1 MSGLDLYLSQRVLA
15 MMLVYAAL
23 AGFCL
28 GGVYDVLGLVATF
41 LLPSEKE
48 KVKSDPSKRSSIA
61 AKRFWV
67 FWQDL
72 IFLLLSAVT
81 FILFCYYANDGQL
94 RAPAIPGMAGGF
106 FVYRHTLGRLIGR
119 LIPRLA
125 VGIKQTL
132 IRTVRLLFYPVRLLT
147 IALYALGRT
156 LWRVTGGRLVS
167 LFNEKN
173 THRRVATLTKTASR
187 GFDVL
192 EETPLSE
199 KKSDSA
205 V

>member
-28 GGVYDVLGLVATF
+28 GGVYDVLTLAAAF
-41 LLPSEKE
+41 LPSEKKE
-48 KVKSDPSKRSSIA
+48 LKSETKKRSSLA
-61 AKRFWV
+61 VKGFWT

-81 FILFCYYANDGQL
+81 FILLCYYTNDGQL

-106 FVYRHTLGRLIGR
+106 FVYRHTLGRLAGR

-125 VGIKQTL
+125 AGIKRML
-132 IRTVRLLFYPVRLLT
+132 IRTVVLLLCPVRLL
-147 IALYALGRT
+147 ALAMYALFKV
-156 LWRVTGGRLVS
+156 LWRVTGGRLVAR
-167 LFNEKN
+167 FREKS
-173 THRRVATLTKTASR
+173 TQKRVASLTKAASR

-192 EETPLSE
+192 EDVPPSE